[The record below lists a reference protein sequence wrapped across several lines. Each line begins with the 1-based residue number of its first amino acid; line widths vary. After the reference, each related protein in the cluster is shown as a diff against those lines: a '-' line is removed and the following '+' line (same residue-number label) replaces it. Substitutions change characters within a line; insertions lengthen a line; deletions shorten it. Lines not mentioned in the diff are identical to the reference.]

1 MAQGRSRLYRVAFS
15 WCHDAG
21 LADDLVHEALI
32 KALKSIH
39 QLKDETVLD
48 AWLFSILNNCWRDH
62 FRRQHPQADIEEI
75 MELPADGPSPEER
88 HAESQLVG
96 RVRRAVA
103 ALPMGQRQV
112 ITLVDLEQM
121 AYSETAEVLGI
132 PVGTVM
138 AAPQDGGQ
146 RLRSSNESCR
156 HTQGRGNPGQQ
167 ERSSRVGDG
176 IDQRPQCA

>member
-1 MAQGRSRLYRVAFS
+1 MAHGRSRLYRVAFS
-15 WCHDAG
+15 WCHDTG
-21 LADDLVHEALI
+21 LADDLVQEALI
-32 KALKSIH
+32 KGLKSIH

-62 FRRQHPQADIEEI
+62 FRRQHPHTDIEEI
-75 MELPADGPSPEER
+75 MELPTNDPNPEET

-121 AYSETAEVLGI
+121 AYSETAEALGI

-138 AAPQDGGQ
+138 SRLSRARQSLRELLHEAPVSLRVLTPKTGSGQ
-146 RLRSSNESCR
+146 
-156 HTQGRGNPGQQ
+156 
-167 ERSSRVGDG
+167 
-176 IDQRPQCA
+176 